1 MERPGEQHFGQEMV
15 RNVAGE
21 AGGGFRV
28 VVTDLSWGGRR
39 RFAGMD
45 GDHMTE
51 GGGVGN
57 AGK

>member
-1 MERPGEQHFGQEMV
+1 MERPGEQHFGQEIV

-21 AGGGFRV
+21 AGGSFRV

-39 RFAGMD
+39 RIAGMD

-51 GGGVGN
+51 EEW
-57 AGK
+57 